1 MSRQTMAKKL
11 NLTPADFGVEDLQAK
26 YTRLVQ
32 DYMDKA
38 VQARGYDDVFTCIS
52 YVDSTD
58 EIFRREAQAVLAW
71 RDKVWRMCYEVLA
84 EVNAGKRAEPSEAEM
99 LEMLPKLEK

>member
-1 MSRQTMAKKL
+1 MSRETMAKKL
-11 NLTPADFGVEDLQAK
+11 SLTPADFGVENLQAK

-32 DYMDKA
+32 EYMDKA

-58 EIFRREAQAVLAW
+58 EIFKREANIVLAW
-71 RDKVWRMCYEVLA
+71 RDKMWRLCYDILTEVKAGRRAAPSISELLA
-84 EVNAGKRAEPSEAEM
+84 E
-99 LEMLPKLEK
+99 LPKLEW

>member
-11 NLTPADFGVEDLQAK
+11 NLTPADFGVEDLQQK
-26 YTRLVQ
+26 YTKLVQ
-32 DYMDKA
+32 NYMDKT
-38 VQARGYDDVFTCIS
+38 VQVKGYDDVFTCIS

-58 EIFRREAQAVLAW
+58 EIFRREALAVLAW

-84 EVNAGKRAEPSEAEM
+84 EVNAGKRAVPSESELLA
-99 LEMLPKLEK
+99 MLPNLEW